1 MALRK
6 VKGNNFRIFAGTA
19 TFALETSCSV
29 NIQGNMEDGST
40 KDSAGAWQ
48 VQDMT
53 EKQWNVQVEQKDAE
67 LNNLRY
73 LLGIFV
79 NNTPTTIGWDESSAS
94 DPTQMLGAEFARS
107 GVAILNDLV
116 IQANDREDS
125 VVTTQWQGYGALA

>member
-1 MALRK
+1 
-6 VKGNNFRIFAGTA
+6 
-19 TFALETSCSV
+19 
-29 NIQGNMEDGST
+29 
-40 KDSAGAWQ
+40 
-48 VQDMT
+48 MT

-79 NNTPTTIGWDESSAS
+79 NNTPTSIGWDESSAS

>member
-6 VKGNNFRIFAGTA
+6 VKGNNFRIYRGTA
-19 TFALETSCSV
+19 TFPLETSCSV
-29 NIQGNMEDGST
+29 NIQGNMEEGST

-67 LNNLRY
+67 LASLRS
-73 LLGIFV
+73 LIGLFV
-79 NNTPTTIGWDESSAS
+79 NDTLTQIGWDESDAANPS
-94 DPTQMLGAEFARS
+94 QVLNAEFAR
-107 GVAILNDLV
+107 GGYAYMNDLV